1 MHFLSS
7 EESSIVVAFTLH
19 PSGSVKQT
27 MGRILSGMW
36 LSSMDTVA
44 VFYQFQVNK
53 TSPFVAEA

>member
-27 MGRILSGMW
+27 MNGEDTERYVAQQYGYCGCILPIPS
-36 LSSMDTVA
+36 
-44 VFYQFQVNK
+44 Q
-53 TSPFVAEA
+53 